1 MLNVSMK
8 RERGGRERILIV
20 ASHPILHQ
28 MFHQTNEE
36 V

>member
-1 MLNVSMK
+1 MLNISMK
-8 RERGGRERILIV
+8 SERGGRERILNV

-28 MFHQTNEE
+28 MFHQTNKE